1 MMSECDALSSTLNNF
16 QPSYFSVGR
25 ILTTTDAIFLEIAFI
40 LSDLEKVL
48 LLRTCYLPTASLD
61 ARILSFRG
69 S

>member
-16 QPSYFSVGR
+16 QPSYFSV
-25 ILTTTDAIFLEIAFI
+25 DAIFLEIAFI